1 MKREKTDVLII
12 GTGASGAASAWNL
25 SKLNL
30 KITCLE
36 QGPLIKKKNTL
47 STTFTVK

>member
-1 MKREKTDVLII
+1 MKREKTDILII

-30 KITCLE
+30 KIT
-36 QGPLIKKKNTL
+36 
-47 STTFTVK
+47 